1 VQVSN
6 GVCGSALEFF
16 VEDSGACVRSPDFE
30 VNRGLTTSLW
40 VWLHST
46 GERPPPPPRGLNYQ
60 LSHLFR

>member
-46 GERPPPPPRGLNYQ
+46 GE
-60 LSHLFR
+60 